1 MLIGNPSL
9 GQGNIDRGRNG
20 IKAGRG
26 EGVARA
32 ASTDETDKKQMSSQ
46 VIVSTKNRAR
56 SLTEAEISEIEHEKT
71 LYPDNQAVGL
81 EALKIVQNHQGWVSD
96 ESLLAI
102 AEHLDLS
109 VADLEGVAT
118 FFNLIYRQPV
128 GKNVILF
135 CDSVSC
141 WICRGDDIKDHLSEK
156 LNIDYGQTTEDD
168 EFTLIPVPCLG
179 DCNNAPVMMVGQ
191 DMHRNLTKAG
201 IDQIIG
207 MYRNKSAKHS

>member
-1 MLIGNPSL
+1 
-9 GQGNIDRGRNG
+9 
-20 IKAGRG
+20 
-26 EGVARA
+26 
-32 ASTDETDKKQMSSQ
+32 MSSQ
-46 VIVSTKNRAR
+46 VIASTKAGRV
-56 SLTEAEISEIEHEKT
+56 LTEAEISEIEHEKT

-102 AEHLDLS
+102 AEYLDLS

-128 GKNVILF
+128 GKNDLY

-141 WICRGDDIKDHLSEK
+141 WICRGDDIKAYLSEK
-156 LNIDYGQTTEDD
+156 LGIDYGQTTADK

-179 DCNNAPVMMVGQ
+179 DCNNAPVMMVGGICIATRLKAAS
-191 DMHRNLTKAG
+191 MKSSISIGIKRVTPLNRNRVTG
-201 IDQIIG
+201 Q
-207 MYRNKSAKHS
+207 